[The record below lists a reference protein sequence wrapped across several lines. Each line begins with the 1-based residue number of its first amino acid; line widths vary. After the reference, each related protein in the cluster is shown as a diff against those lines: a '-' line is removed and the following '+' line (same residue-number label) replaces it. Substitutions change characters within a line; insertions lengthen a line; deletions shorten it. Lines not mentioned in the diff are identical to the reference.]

1 LKREINTY
9 IQGRAAR
16 SGVPAA
22 VLYAKKKPIN
32 KNAGHAPLSA
42 VPRRDQRLY
51 RPVRV
56 VRPHRRTDCDAD
68 TAFVLWVIIIANYI
82 VQKQFF

>member
-32 KNAGHAPLSA
+32 KNAGPAPLSG
-42 VPRRDQRLY
+42 QRLY

-56 VRPHRRTDCDAD
+56 VRPHRRTDCD
-68 TAFVLWVIIIANYI
+68 I
-82 VQKQFF
+82 VMVK